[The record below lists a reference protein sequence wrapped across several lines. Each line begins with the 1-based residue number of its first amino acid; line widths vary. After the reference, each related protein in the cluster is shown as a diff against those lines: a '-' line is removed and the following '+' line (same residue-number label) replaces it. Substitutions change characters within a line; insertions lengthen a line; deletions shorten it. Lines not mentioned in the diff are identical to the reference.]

1 MVCTALRRHLIQ
13 KPSDCSHQTSCLS
26 QLLCAVRSQAMGP
39 SIYLLAIRLAVGG
52 RLNAHCKLILFA
64 LIPQTRAEEV
74 ATAG

>member
-1 MVCTALRRHLIQ
+1 
-13 KPSDCSHQTSCLS
+13 
-26 QLLCAVRSQAMGP
+26 MGP

-52 RLNAHCKLILFA
+52 HLNAHCKLILFA